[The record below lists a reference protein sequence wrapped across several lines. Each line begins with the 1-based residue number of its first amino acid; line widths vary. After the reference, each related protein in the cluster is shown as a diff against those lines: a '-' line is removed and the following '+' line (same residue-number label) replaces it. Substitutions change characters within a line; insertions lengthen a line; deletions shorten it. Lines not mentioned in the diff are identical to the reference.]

1 MIYPERYCFDGSE
14 DFYNSGQMTYPFL
27 KKTLLILR
35 SLPFELNQK
44 LNAYCTISENNQISY
59 FKKKLIYK
67 VKAEENICSY
77 KTFSVIGEG
86 RVKCKLISKGS

>member
-44 LNAYCTISENNQISY
+44 LNAYCTMSENNEISY

-67 VKAEENICSY
+67 VNEEKNICSY
-77 KTFSVIGEG
+77 KSFSVIGKG
-86 RVKCKLISKGS
+86 TVKCKLISKVS